1 MTRRALLLVP
11 LIAAAL
17 LPATPSAAQSQPA
30 RPTLDDFSRR
40 LLADVQRAGE
50 DLAGETLAQ
59 WIIASRADAV
69 RSGVLPMPEAVRTRL
84 KGQFPEALLAR
95 VRYRVGS
102 ANEFSLAS
110 NAFKNRAAAITLDDV
125 VLFRSSADAQGD
137 ARLWAHEL
145 THVLQYER
153 WGIRGFA
160 RRYTLDHRG
169 VEAEATAREQ
179 AFAASAKTVA
189 PASGPSSAGTR

>member
-1 MTRRALLLVP
+1 
-11 LIAAAL
+11 
-17 LPATPSAAQSQPA
+17 
-30 RPTLDDFSRR
+30 
-40 LLADVQRAGE
+40 
-50 DLAGETLAQ
+50 
-59 WIIASRADAV
+59 
-69 RSGVLPMPEAVRTRL
+69 MPEAVRTRL
-84 KGQFPEALLAR
+84 KGQFPEALLVR

-102 ANEFSLAS
+102 ANEYNLAA

-125 VLFRSSADAQGD
+125 VLFRSAQDAATD

-145 THVLQYER
+145 THVQQYER

-179 AFAASAKTVA
+179 AFAASAKSPSAASA
-189 PASGPSSAGTR
+189 PSTGTR